1 MYDTCVVCLI
11 NASNFCCSNKFVSII
26 IIVICKAELFR
37 DLEIFGR
44 KSLLTSRERIKSS
57 WKKTSLLPKVVNTS
71 ISKLLL
77 YTLFFLH
84 LFLYQS
90 CFQTTSPLRRHYF
103 EASTTHEYN
112 LGYIW
117 LHLVTFGYIWLHSD
131 TFGYLCM
138 LILHIIF
145 CGLNGTVLLQFQEF
159 GNKIHSIK
167 LNKSVGHDRNS
178 TADLSNDDY
187 LSQRNSLQ
195 RI

>member
-1 MYDTCVVCLI
+1 MYDTCVVYLI
-11 NASNFCCSNKFVSII
+11 NASNFCCSNKVVSII
-26 IIVICKAELFR
+26 IVVICKAELFR

-44 KSLLTSRERIKSS
+44 KSLLTSREIIKTS

-77 YTLFFLH
+77 YTLFFYIS
-84 LFLYQS
+84 FYINPVSRQPY
-90 CFQTTSPLRRHYF
+90 PLRRHIF
-103 EASTTHEYN
+103 EVSTTHEYD
-112 LGYIW
+112 L
-117 LHLVTFGYIWLHSD
+117 GYIWLHSD

-187 LSQRNSLQ
+187 LSQRNSLL